1 MSDRKSPIDQALE
14 LFVYA
19 PIGLALTAAEELPKL
34 VEKGREQVAGRTA
47 MYRMIGKFAVNEGQ
61 QRAGQFFK
69 SRTQPAPPPNPP
81 RPPAPTAPVSTPP
94 AAQHQPQAATGPET
108 APVVTEA
115 LSEPNG
121 NGMRPPA
128 PASDDLAIPGY
139 DSLSA
144 SQVVQRLAGLSAD
157 ELEMVRAYESAT
169 RGRKTILSRVA
180 QLQSG
185 G

>member
-1 MSDRKSPIDQALE
+1 MTERKTPIEQALE

-19 PIGLALTAAEELPKL
+19 PIGLVITAAEELPKL
-34 VEKGREQVAGRTA
+34 VDKGRDQVSGRTA
-47 MYRMIGKFAVNEGQ
+47 MYRMIGKFAVDLGQ
-61 QRAGQFFK
+61 QRVGQFLG
-69 SRTQPAPPPNPP
+69 RTQPSPPPNTPPTPAPPP
-81 RPPAPTAPVSTPP
+81 P
-94 AAQHQPQAATGPET
+94 AASRAEPAT
-108 APVVTEA
+108 VVTSVER
-115 LSEPNG
+115 EPSNG
-121 NGMRPPA
+121 NGLRPPA

-157 ELEMVRAYESAT
+157 ELELVRAYESAT